1 MKKAEIVNKEKSH
14 IIEVQAK
21 IEEVLSSQAKQ
32 LIDVAEVT
40 INDTEKLQNV
50 LDTRRQID
58 HIIKTSAELF
68 NDRMK
73 QSLQSKEDFLTENFV
88 QCINTNVEVKENLGI
103 LMQVIC

>member
-40 INDTEKLQNV
+40 TNDTEKLQNV

-73 QSLQSKEDFLTENFV
+73 QSLESKKDFLTENFV